1 MIVELL
7 FVKIVF
13 LQLWYAYIC
22 FKSYNDQQRW
32 ICVLLHF
39 QLTKHRFD
47 PRPFWYT
54 VTIFQ
59 QNRTALCYN
68 IMTYY

>member
-32 ICVLLHF
+32 VSVKIVAK
-39 QLTKHRFD
+39 LTKH
-47 PRPFWYT
+47 YT
-54 VTIFQ
+54 VWSLI
-59 QNRTALCYN
+59 RSDIL
-68 IMTYY
+68 

>member
-22 FKSYNDQQRW
+22 FKSYNDQQLW
-32 ICVLLHF
+32 IFTNCCTIDEL
-39 QLTKHRFD
+39 
-47 PRPFWYT
+47 YT
-54 VTIFQ
+54 DLIHDHY
-59 QNRTALCYN
+59 L
-68 IMTYY
+68 I

>member
-22 FKSYNDQQRW
+22 FKSYNDQQRR
-32 ICVLLHF
+32 VSVKTVA
-39 QLTKHRFD
+39 QLTKH
-47 PRPFWYT
+47 YT
-54 VTIFQ
+54 NLILDLSDISVTMVAAI
-59 QNRTALCYN
+59 
-68 IMTYY
+68 